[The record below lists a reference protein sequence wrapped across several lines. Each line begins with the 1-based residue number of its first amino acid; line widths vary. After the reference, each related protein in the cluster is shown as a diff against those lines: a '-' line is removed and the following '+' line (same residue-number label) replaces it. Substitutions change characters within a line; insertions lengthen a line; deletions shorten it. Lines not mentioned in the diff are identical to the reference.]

1 MGKRLSCALFLDVVK
16 SGSFNIQSRDKA
28 TVDAHGMIYTLLLT
42 YYYAFDYQRQ
52 LICHNRYYIQSSA
65 WVSVRCSF
73 LTERANARASQRGTS
88 DRVRLPRFFVYS

>member
-16 SGSFNIQSRDKA
+16 SGNFNIQSRDKA

-52 LICHNRYYIQSSA
+52 LICHIGIIYNHR
-65 WVSVRCSF
+65 RGF
-73 LTERANARASQRGTS
+73 LCVARS
-88 DRVRLPRFFVYS
+88 